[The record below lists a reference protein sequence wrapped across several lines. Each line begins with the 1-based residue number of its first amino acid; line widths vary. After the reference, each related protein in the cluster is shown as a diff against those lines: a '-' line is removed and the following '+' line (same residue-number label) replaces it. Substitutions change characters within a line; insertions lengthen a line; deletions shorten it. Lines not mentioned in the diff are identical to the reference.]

1 MSGDSESNVRL
12 VVERVQRLE
21 EENEKLR
28 LELWRLKR
36 KPSRVVGYVLLLL
49 GAISLILSTS
59 FSSLTF
65 AFIGL
70 GLTFWGALLLYI
82 RPVRYVK
89 QILLDSTVISTL
101 TAIDRVLTELKYEG
115 KAVYLPPRYLRE
127 VRGGTVFIPFEGA
140 TVVPPVEEVSE
151 ERVFLR
157 NPNGICL
164 TPPGLGLVNMYE
176 EELGVVFA
184 RVDLNYLVNNLPR
197 LFVEGLEAAEDLE
210 FDVENGVVRVKLAGS
225 VYVSLCREAVNLS
238 KVCSSIGCP
247 LCSSIACA
255 LARASGKPVV
265 IEKCVLSEDGRTI
278 EACYRILEE

>member
-12 VVERVQRLE
+12 LVERVQRLE

-82 RPVRYVK
+82 RPVRYVR
-89 QILLDSTVISTL
+89 QVLLDSTVISTL

>member
-12 VVERVQRLE
+12 LVERVQRLE

-36 KPSRVVGYVLLLL
+36 KPSRVVGYMLLLL
-49 GAISLILSTS
+49 GALSLILSTS

-140 TVVPPVEEVSE
+140 NVVPPVEEVSE

-197 LFVEGLEAAEDLE
+197 LFVEGLEAAENLE

-238 KVCSSIGCP
+238 KVCRSIGCP

-265 IEKCVLSEDGRTI
+265 IEKCVFSEDGRTI
-278 EACYRILEE
+278 EACYRILKE

>member
-12 VVERVQRLE
+12 LVERVQRLE

-82 RPVRYVK
+82 RPVRYVR
-89 QILLDSTVISTL
+89 QVLLDSTVISTL

-127 VRGGTVFIPFEGA
+127 VRGGTLFIPFEGA

-225 VYVSLCREAVNLS
+225 VYVNLCREAVNLS

>member
-12 VVERVQRLE
+12 LVERVQRLE

-82 RPVRYVK
+82 RPVRYVR
-89 QILLDSTVISTL
+89 QVLLDSTVISTL

-127 VRGGTVFIPFEGA
+127 VRGGTLFIPFEGA

-176 EELGVVFA
+176 EEL
-184 RVDLNYLVNNLPR
+184 
-197 LFVEGLEAAEDLE
+197 
-210 FDVENGVVRVKLAGS
+210 
-225 VYVSLCREAVNLS
+225 
-238 KVCSSIGCP
+238 
-247 LCSSIACA
+247 
-255 LARASGKPVV
+255 
-265 IEKCVLSEDGRTI
+265 
-278 EACYRILEE
+278 

>member
-1 MSGDSESNVRL
+1 MSEDSESNVRL
-12 VVERVQRLE
+12 LVERVQRLE

-36 KPSRVVGYVLLLL
+36 KPSRVVGYMLLLL
-49 GAISLILSTS
+49 GALSLILSTS

-140 TVVPPVEEVSE
+140 NVVPPVEEVSE

-197 LFVEGLEAAEDLE
+197 LFVEGLEAAENLE

-238 KVCSSIGCP
+238 KVCRSIGCP

-265 IEKCVLSEDGRTI
+265 IEKCVFSEDGRTI
-278 EACYRILEE
+278 EACYRILKE